1 MSLIKSMYPLLVQ
14 EGRAVLEVF
23 MGAEQGV
30 AGYVC
35 CKRITLCYQPTEQ
48 SEERCE
54 DAKNGATKMR

>member
-1 MSLIKSMYPLLVQ
+1 MSLIKSMYPLLVW
-14 EGRAVLEVF
+14 EERAVLEVF

-35 CKRITLCYQPTEQ
+35 CKRITLCYQPT
-48 SEERCE
+48 